1 MNETYKSG
9 IYFLYNMDKNKFYI
23 GSSKNITIRI
33 KNHFR
38 DLKRNRHYNNNM
50 QSDYNN
56 GDHFTSG
63 IIKELEYSS
72 HRALFTEEGLLIA
85 DFRKQGK
92 DLYNIQV
99 VSTNYF
105 VPESQY
111 KDALLNKLCKEKFG
125 KTYTQLTQN
134 YVPAEFSM
142 MYELLYHPEE
152 AEKIKKNYAEIINYQ
167 KRERFALSRY
177 N

>member
-1 MNETYKSG
+1 MDDIKKSG
-9 IYFLYNMDKNKFYI
+9 VYFLYNTDKNKFYI
-23 GSSKNITIRI
+23 GSSKNISIRI

-38 DLKRNRHYNNNM
+38 DLKRNKHYNNNM
-50 QSDYNN
+50 QADYNN

-63 IIKELEYSS
+63 IIKELEYIS
-72 HRALFTEEGLLIA
+72 HNALFTEEGKAIA

-92 DLYNIQV
+92 ELYNIQV

-105 VPESQY
+105 VPETQY
-111 KDALLNKLCKEKFG
+111 KNALLNKLCKEKFG

-142 MYELLYHPEE
+142 MYELLYYPED
-152 AEKIKKNYAEIINYQ
+152 AEKIEKDYAEIINYQ
-167 KRERFALSRY
+167 KRERFARSRC